1 MDANAIIIVAL
12 VIVIGSAMILS
23 YLSKKLTNK
32 ATDAIDHKRIDRQE
46 SKNPPKEERLADR
59 YGIPPTRTEQSV
71 EVPDAV
77 EEPEVHEEAEV
88 PEVPEEQEIP
98 EEPEVP
104 EVPEEQEIPEEPEE
118 PEVLFCDNCG
128 CRMPVGARFCD
139 NCGYELIDE

>member
-98 EEPEVP
+98 EEPE
-104 EVPEEQEIPEEPEE
+104 E